1 LKIINRKKGF
11 TLIELII
18 SMALLSILLI
28 IFANLFMFSVNLLG
42 KSSKGKIGNMNAASK
57 IELYTATAGSSG
69 TVTPTSGSFS
79 INFGGT
85 NVTVTGNY
93 ISANDS
99 GSQVSY
105 KSFIPSD
112 IP

>member
-1 LKIINRKKGF
+1 MKIINKKKGF
-11 TLIELII
+11 TLIELIV

-28 IFANLFMFSVNLLG
+28 MFANLFMYSVNLLG
-42 KSSKGKIGNMNAASK
+42 KSSKGKIGNMNASSK
-57 IELYTATAGSSG
+57 IELNTAGAGSSSD
-69 TVTPTSGSFS
+69 VTSTSGSLS

-85 NVTVTGNY
+85 SVTVTGNY

-105 KSFIPSD
+105 KSFVPND

>member
-1 LKIINRKKGF
+1 MKIINKKKGF
-11 TLIELII
+11 TLIELIV

-28 IFANLFMFSVNLLG
+28 FFADLFMFSVNLLG

-57 IELYTATAGSSG
+57 VELYNAGAS
-69 TVTPTSGSFS
+69 TDVAPTSGSFS
-79 INFGGT
+79 MNFGGT
-85 NVTVTGNY
+85 SVIVIGNY
-93 ISANDS
+93 ILANDS

-105 KSFIPSD
+105 KSFVPSD